1 MANSAF
7 EKTIQELDALHAG
20 DSRHIEQD
28 GESTPRELWHA
39 QQMSAWL
46 ERLKDSPN
54 ELLRIAVRGQHLQR
68 WQVSRD
74 EYEEGRQGYLHWRRD
89 QGKRAGETTAAR
101 MRQAGY
107 ADDDAE
113 RVARMIRKEGLGRG
127 GIRPGRGGL
136 RLPRVPGE
144 LLCGLLEKSR
154 PRSHG
159 EDCEED
165 LGQDF
170 GPGPRAGAGAAH
182 GAGSP
187 RHRGGSARIINAI
200 RGTPDGVSISRARRK
215 LAGVVRQ
222 CFQVVAAFLND
233 QGRQPHLV
241 DRLPHAAEA
250 LVGDGNLR
258 LRVLLVDVETK
269 RDHQDVGLEEPDGIL
284 A

>member
-1 MANSAF
+1 
-7 EKTIQELDALHAG
+7 
-20 DSRHIEQD
+20 
-28 GESTPRELWHA
+28 
-39 QQMSAWL
+39 MSAWL

-144 LLCGLLEKSR
+144 LLCGLLEKVD
-154 PRSHG
+154 H
-159 EDCEED
+159 D
-165 LGQDF
+165 
-170 GPGPRAGAGAAH
+170 H
-182 GAGSP
+182 MV
-187 RHRGGSARIINAI
+187 RIVKKTW
-200 RGTPDGVSISRARRK
+200 GKISDRARE
-215 LAGVVRQ
+215 LALG
-222 CFQVVAAFLND
+222 
-233 QGRQPHLV
+233 
-241 DRLPHAAEA
+241 LPMAPEARGIVEEA
-250 LVGDGNLR
+250 L
-258 LRVLLVDVETK
+258 
-269 RDHQDVGLEEPDGIL
+269 
-284 A
+284 AS